1 MIVIVIAFTGV
12 DRSAVIA
19 IKSAPP
25 TFAGRRSTRG
35 RGRPGRTPAPAPC
48 SDRRSLKT
56 PPNSI
61 KTPPNSIKTPPIGSI
76 GLSGPAAGAPRRRP
90 LARPGEWNRAG
101 AIAAIRVGKSPARR
115 GKERRPAAAP
125 RPQPGGARARPG
137 EWNRAGATAAIRVT
151 RSEST
156 SPTSLVTSSRSE
168 RFAAG
173 RTRLPAAAFFA
184 PVRVTARPS
193 RHRPGRPTLRAAAAR
208 LTAVRVATTR
218 SPPASSESTATR
230 TRPALRPF
238 SAARRKAR
246 RRPSRKV
253 ACSPR

>member
-101 AIAAIRVGKSPARR
+101 AI
-115 GKERRPAAAP
+115 
-125 RPQPGGARARPG
+125 
-137 EWNRAGATAAIRVT
+137 AAIRVT